1 MGFVWSSALIL
12 LYFILFYK
20 GAVIANHAP
29 DRFGQLLAVGIISW
43 IAIQAFLN
51 IGGMINII
59 PMTGVPL
66 PLVSYGGSALASALL
81 ALGILVN
88 ISKYTRE

>member
-1 MGFVWSSALIL
+1 M
-12 LYFILFYK
+12 
-20 GAVIANHAP
+20 IAKNAS
-29 DRFGQLLAVGIISW
+29 DKFGQLLAVGIVSW
-43 IAIQAFLN
+43 IMLQAFLN

-66 PLVSYGGSALASALL
+66 PLISYGGSAMVSTLI

-88 ISKYTRE
+88 ISKYTTE